1 MMMKS
6 HFEPKLAFTL
16 KEAAKIIFGSDS
28 RSDYQKVL
36 RLVKNK
42 VIESITFP
50 GNGGRVYVTRKALM
64 QLMGDEE
71 NFDGLLEKISK

>member
-1 MMMKS
+1 MKS

-28 RSDYQKVL
+28 RSEYQKVL

-50 GNGGRVYVTRKALM
+50 GNGGRVYVPRKALL

-71 NFDGLLEKISK
+71 NFDSLIKKITK

>member
-1 MMMKS
+1 MKS
-6 HFEPKLAFTL
+6 HFEPTLAFTL
-16 KEAAKIIFGSDS
+16 KESAKIIFGSDS

-64 QLMGDEE
+64 QLMGDDQ
-71 NFDGLLEKISK
+71 NFESLLQKISK

>member
-1 MMMKS
+1 MKS

-16 KEAAKIIFGSDS
+16 KESAKIIFGSDS

-36 RLVKNK
+36 RLDKNK

-64 QLMGDEE
+64 QLMGDDQ
-71 NFDGLLEKISK
+71 NFESLLQKISK

>member
-1 MMMKS
+1 MKS

-16 KEAAKIIFGSDS
+16 KEAAKIIFGSDG
-28 RSDYQKVL
+28 RSEYQKVL

-50 GNGGRVYVTRKALM
+50 GNGGRVYVPRKALL

-71 NFDGLLEKISK
+71 NFDSLIEKITK

>member
-1 MMMKS
+1 
-6 HFEPKLAFTL
+6 
-16 KEAAKIIFGSDS
+16 
-28 RSDYQKVL
+28 
-36 RLVKNK
+36 